1 MYHITTITGHTIL
14 VKNARDQR
22 HAAYATN
29 ERLKRIF
36 QDNVF
41 WKIVEWTDGPT
52 AQGYDFLIDCD
63 GSGILDCRSIL
74 PPFMVN

>member
-1 MYHITTITGHTIL
+1 MFHITTITGHTIL

-29 ERLKRIF
+29 ERLKRMF

-41 WKIVEWTDGPT
+41 WKIVEWTDED
-52 AQGYDFLIDCD
+52 YDFLIDCD
-63 GSGILDCRSIL
+63 GVGVLDCREII